1 MDFTN
6 MEGHMLVIELVVADS
21 PSPQLPPFFKI
32 VYIHRPSY
40 KMVCVW
46 AWTTLKIWP
55 KAHHSYSY
63 VLVLILQN
71 TPRLMHASSSRFLG
85 LSFFGLWMHRTFWAS
100 SLLWPTLSS
109 LVWNTSDPCI
119 ACVGI
124 LWWQFPSYQA
134 SWRETWHHVSFMKH
148 L

>member
-63 VLVLILQN
+63 VSRAYI
-71 TPRLMHASSSRFLG
+71 TEHAKTDARFLLAIFG
-85 LSFFGLWMHRTFWAS
+85 IVLLRPLDAQDILGFF
-100 SLLWPTLSS
+100 
-109 LVWNTSDPCI
+109 LVV
-119 ACVGI
+119 AHLVQLGM
-124 LWWQFPSYQA
+124 
-134 SWRETWHHVSFMKH
+134 EHV
-148 L
+148 